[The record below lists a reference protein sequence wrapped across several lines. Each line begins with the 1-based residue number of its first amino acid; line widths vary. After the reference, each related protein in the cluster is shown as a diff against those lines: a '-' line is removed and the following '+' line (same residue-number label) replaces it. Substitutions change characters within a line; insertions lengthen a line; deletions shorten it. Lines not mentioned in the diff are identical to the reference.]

1 MQASG
6 QCLCG
11 AVRFR
16 AEDVQNAVYVCHC
29 SKCLRW
35 AGGPV
40 LAVNV
45 GSLAFDGEDQIGRFE
60 SSDWGQRGFCK
71 HCGSNLF
78 FRVKESNHYLV
89 AMGSFDDQSR
99 FQLVGEIYIDDKPPA
114 YDFAGEHAR
123 LTGEQFRASLRQGT
137 D

>member
-16 AEDVQNAVYVCHC
+16 AEDVKSDVHACHC
-29 SKCLRW
+29 SKCLHW
-35 AGGPV
+35 SGGPV

-45 GSLAFDGEDQIGRFE
+45 GRIDFDGKEDIGRFE
-60 SSDWGQRGFCK
+60 SSDWGERGFCMR
-71 HCGSNLF
+71 CGSSLF
-78 FRVKESNHYLV
+78 FRLKESNHYLV
-89 AMGSFDDQSR
+89 AMGSFDDQSAFR
-99 FQLVGEIYIDDKPPA
+99 LVGEIYIDEKPPA
-114 YDFAGEHAR
+114 YDFAGEHGR
-123 LTGEQFRASLRQGT
+123 LTGEQFLASLQQGT

>member
-16 AEDVQNAVYVCHC
+16 AEDVQNEVHGCHC
-29 SKCLRW
+29 SKCLHW

-45 GSLAFDGEDQIGRFE
+45 GSIAFDGEDQVGRYE
-60 SSDWGQRGFCK
+60 SSDWGERGFCK
-71 HCGSNLF
+71 RCGSNLF
-78 FRVKESNHYLV
+78 FRVKESDHYLV
-89 AMGSFDDQSR
+89 SMGSFDDQSR

-114 YDFAGEHAR
+114 YDFAGEHTR
-123 LTGEQFRASLRQGT
+123 LTGEQFLASLQQGT